1 MQETFEAHHDSF
13 SDLLGEEPTIT
24 HLATGFGFTEGP
36 IWRGDHL
43 LFTDIP
49 NSRIVRYQVAEEGP
63 VVSTFRYPSGN
74 ANGMTLD
81 GDGNLVTCEHS
92 NRRVTRTDDMGNIT
106 VLANRYEGK
115 RLNSPNDVVVKS
127 DGALYFTDPPYG
139 LPGHT
144 QGKELDFNG
153 VFRIGGDG
161 ELTLLIDDMDRPNGL
176 AFSPDE
182 QKFYVADSARKH
194 IRSYDVGA
202 DGGLSGEAIFAELN
216 SDETGVPDGMKVDT
230 EGRVYSTGPGG
241 LWIFGPDGSLLG
253 RIRPPEVPANC
264 AWGDDMS
271 SLFLTARTGLYKIR
285 FNATGVRPGG

>member
-13 SDLLGEEPTIT
+13 RGLLGEEPTIT

-81 GDGNLVTCEHS
+81 RGGNLVTCEHY
-92 NRRVTRTDDMGNIT
+92 NRRVTRTDGAGNIA

-127 DGALYFTDPPYG
+127 DGAVYFTDPP
-139 LPGHT
+139 
-144 QGKELDFNG
+144 
-153 VFRIGGDG
+153 V
-161 ELTLLIDDMDRPNGL
+161 RP
-176 AFSPDE
+176 A
-182 QKFYVADSARKH
+182 
-194 IRSYDVGA
+194 RSYPGQRAGLQRRIQDRRGQRA
-202 DGGLSGEAIFAELN
+202 DAAH
-216 SDETGVPDGMKVDT
+216 
-230 EGRVYSTGPGG
+230 RRHGP
-241 LWIFGPDGSLLG
+241 
-253 RIRPPEVPANC
+253 A
-264 AWGDDMS
+264 
-271 SLFLTARTGLYKIR
+271 K
-285 FNATGVRPGG
+285 RPGFLSRRAEILRG

>member
-13 SDLLGEEPTIT
+13 SDLLGDEPTIT

-194 IRSYDVGA
+194 IRSYDVGV

-216 SDETGVPDGMKVDT
+216 SDETGV
-230 EGRVYSTGPGG
+230 
-241 LWIFGPDGSLLG
+241 
-253 RIRPPEVPANC
+253 
-264 AWGDDMS
+264 
-271 SLFLTARTGLYKIR
+271 
-285 FNATGVRPGG
+285 